1 MNTEFLYFKGSK
13 KIAYGCSQLMN
24 AKEFV
29 EQVGNII
36 VIAIMVLYQ
45 GVIVIMVLYQGVI
58 AIMVLYQGVIDCK

>member
-45 GVIVIMVLYQGVI
+45 GVICYKEPVTFAKVPKL
-58 AIMVLYQGVIDCK
+58 AKLLRKLK